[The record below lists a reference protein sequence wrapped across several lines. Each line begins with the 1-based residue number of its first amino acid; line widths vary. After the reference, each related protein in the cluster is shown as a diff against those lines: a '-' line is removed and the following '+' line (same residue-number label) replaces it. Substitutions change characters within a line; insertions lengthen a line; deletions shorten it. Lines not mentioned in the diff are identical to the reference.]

1 MDRQRIDKWLWHARV
16 VRTRT
21 AAAGLVDGG
30 LVRVNGERIAATS
43 RPVRVGDVVT
53 IAFDTVKILKVTGF
67 AERRGSATDAASL
80 FENLIVAAHAQTE
93 GAGGEPEPV
102 TRRPSKRERRD
113 IVRLK
118 RQDIDD

>member
-30 LVRVNGERIAATS
+30 LIRINGARIDAASRAVRI
-43 RPVRVGDVVT
+43 GDVVT
-53 IAFDTVKILKVTGF
+53 VAFDTIKILKVMGF
-67 AERRGSATDAASL
+67 SERRGSATDAASL
-80 FENLIVAAHAQTE
+80 YENLQVIAPPRDPALESEAT
-93 GAGGEPEPV
+93 

-118 RQDIDD
+118 RPEHDH